1 MSRLTSVNLDAPG
14 LSPDP
19 WGVRDLSVDVAII
32 GGGLAGS
39 LLARHL
45 RRALPSLSVA
55 VFDRAKE
62 SSFKVGE
69 STVEIASHYLS
80 RRLGLSTYLY
90 EEHLPKNGL
99 RFFFDTPERDA
110 ELTAMSELGSHS
122 YPPLPAFQ
130 VDRARLE
137 QDLWE
142 MNARDGVD
150 LRLGVRVENIAI
162 DDRPPGKAPRSH
174 TFVATPTAPAS
185 AGDEEPTSSEQVK
198 VRCRWLVDASG
209 RARVLARHLGLT
221 QAIDHGIAASWG
233 RFSGVADMD
242 DIPDPAWNARVR
254 YTHRTLSTN
263 HFCYPGYWIWFI
275 PIGRGLTSVGLVAEH
290 GTFKDSMRKPEGL
303 HQFLREHRAVS
314 DLLTDA
320 EALDTMSYGQL
331 AYGTKRYFSQQGWYL
346 TGEAAAFSDPFY
358 SPGSDFIA
366 LENDYIVDLI
376 RREVAGETREELD
389 SRCATYDEYMHYR
402 LTSTMLIYK
411 HLYPML
417 GSYELLCL
425 KWSFDIASYYNIW
438 GYYYIN
444 DLHLDLRTL
453 RTELRRQVPILEGQ
467 EKFAAMFGKLGVE
480 LGKQGNY
487 HRSNL
492 GQFTYGI
499 EHIDW
504 LDEIFAPRKR
514 RRIMEVNVNLFNL
527 IRERAH
533 RVLYGPDAA
542 VPPLDLGAFSDQPLI

>member
-1 MSRLTSVNLDAPG
+1 M
-14 LSPDP
+14 
-19 WGVRDLSVDVAII
+19 RDLNVDVAII
-32 GGGLAGS
+32 GGGLAGN

-55 VFDRAKE
+55 VFDRSRQ

-90 EEHLPKNGL
+90 ENHLPKNGL

-110 ELTAMSELGSHS
+110 SLTEMSELGSHS

-137 QDLWE
+137 SDLWD
-142 MNARDGVD
+142 MNRADGVE
-150 LRLGVRVENIAI
+150 LYLGVKVTDIEI
-162 DDRPPGKAPRSH
+162 DDRAPGKGPRAH
-174 TFVATPTAPAS
+174 TFRAEPVPPRDDTEDCHS
-185 AGDEEPTSSEQVK
+185 EELQ
-198 VRCRWLVDASG
+198 VRCRWLIDASG
-209 RARVLARHLGLT
+209 RARVLPRRLGLMT
-221 QAIDHGIAASWG
+221 PIDHGVAAAWG
-233 RFSGVADMD
+233 RFRGVADMD
-242 DIPDPAWNARVR
+242 DIHNPAWNARVR

-275 PIGRGLTSVGLVAEH
+275 PIGRGLTSVGVVAEH
-290 GTFKDSMRKPEGL
+290 NAFKDSMRKPEGF
-303 HQFLREHRAVS
+303 QSFLREHRAVS
-314 DLLTDA
+314 ELLAGA
-320 EALDTMSYGQL
+320 EGLDTMSLGQL
-331 AYGTKRYFSQQGWYL
+331 SYGTKRYFSSQGWYL
-346 TGEAAAFSDPFY
+346 TGETASFPDPFY
-358 SPGSDFIA
+358 SPGSDIIA
-366 LENDYIVDLI
+366 LENDYIVDLL
-376 RREVAGETREELD
+376 RREVAGESREDLD
-389 SRCATYDEYMHYR
+389 ARCETYDQYMRYR
-402 LTSTMLIYK
+402 LKSTMLIYK

-417 GSYELLCL
+417 GSYELVCL

-453 RTELRRQVPILEGQ
+453 RTELRRQIPILEGQ
-467 EKFAAMFGKLGVE
+467 EKFAALFQKLSVE
-480 LGKQGNY
+480 LQAQGNY
-487 HRSNL
+487 YRSNL

-514 RRIMEVNVNLFNL
+514 RRIMEINVSLFNL
-527 IRERAH
+527 IRDRAH
-533 RVLYGPDAA
+533 RLLYGEDTV
-542 VPPLDLGAFSDQPLI
+542 VPPLGLGAFSDEPLI